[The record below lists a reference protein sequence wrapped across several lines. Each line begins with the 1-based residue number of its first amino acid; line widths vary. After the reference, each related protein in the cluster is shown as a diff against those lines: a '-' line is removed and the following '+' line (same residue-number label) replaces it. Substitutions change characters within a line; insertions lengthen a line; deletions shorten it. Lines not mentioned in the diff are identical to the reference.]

1 MKYPLILLCV
11 YLLTA
16 CNNEPKPDTKF
27 ITYSGGDI
35 ITMSGPLLQYAEA
48 VVIDGEEIVF
58 VGSFALANLKYPDS
72 PLWQLFQLLLSSFL
86 GGRSIHL
93 G

>member
-1 MKYPLILLCV
+1 MKYPLILLCI

-35 ITMSGPLLQYAEA
+35 ITMSGPLLQYA
-48 VVIDGEEIVF
+48 
-58 VGSFALANLKYPDS
+58 
-72 PLWQLFQLLLSSFL
+72 
-86 GGRSIHL
+86 GRRY
-93 G
+93 

>member
-48 VVIDGEEIVF
+48 VVIDGDR
-58 VGSFALANLKYPDS
+58 SADQAYHPLAP
-72 PLWQLFQLLLSSFL
+72 PW
-86 GGRSIHL
+86 RM
-93 G
+93 